1 MLEDRVMLTNN
12 DSTLFNIHDVIY
24 ISCNTGITVAVK
36 LILIMEIL

>member
-1 MLEDRVMLTNN
+1 MLEDGSMLANN